1 MIPIDLEAL
10 ISNLILNLFY
20 NYFCCIARAC
30 NGYMETADIALNLD
44 IADIVKQK
52 PSK

>member
-1 MIPIDLEAL
+1 MRM
-10 ISNLILNLFY
+10 NLKVFNVT
-20 NYFCCIARAC
+20 FCLARAC

-52 PSK
+52 PSKYTSQ